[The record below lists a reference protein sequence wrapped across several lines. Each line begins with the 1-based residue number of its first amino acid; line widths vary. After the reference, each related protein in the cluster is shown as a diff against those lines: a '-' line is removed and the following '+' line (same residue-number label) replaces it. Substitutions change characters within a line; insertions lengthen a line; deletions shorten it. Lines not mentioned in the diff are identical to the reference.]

1 MQCGGNA
8 KQTSDALAD
17 CRRLRLRTWIRGLWL
32 FNMREMR
39 EKTMVHSALLLLL
52 LAPASSM
59 FAGNVRSATA
69 VTWQPANPVRG
80 SAVLFQVSTP
90 RGVRELS
97 GRWFGR
103 ELKFSPLD
111 NKGSFYALA
120 GIPIETAP
128 GSYDLELNGLR
139 STGTFHLLKK
149 VRIGQA
155 RYPRVAI
162 TVAKQFTEPNPEQLK
177 QIDADKQIK
186 QAVFSKTSEAQLWH
200 GDFRPPAEAPT
211 SGVFGTERVFNGR
224 VQSRH
229 LGLDYAVPSGTP
241 IRAINHGRVLLA
253 EHLYFEGGFIVIDHG
268 RGLMSL
274 YLHLSDF
281 MVKEGDVVAAGQV
294 IASSGGSG
302 RATGPHL
309 HLAVRWQGIYLD
321 PAVVLRLQVPKYGQ

>member
-1 MQCGGNA
+1 
-8 KQTSDALAD
+8 
-17 CRRLRLRTWIRGLWL
+17 
-32 FNMREMR
+32 
-39 EKTMVHSALLLLL
+39 MVHRALVLLL

-59 FAGNVRSATA
+59 FAVHVRSATE
-69 VTWQPANPVRG
+69 VTWQPAKPVRG
-80 SAVLFQVSTP
+80 SAVLFQVRTP
-90 RGVRELS
+90 AGVRELS
-97 GRWFGR
+97 GKWFGR
-103 ELKFSPLD
+103 EFKFSPLE

-120 GIPIETAP
+120 GIPVETAP
-128 GSYDLELNGLR
+128 GSYDLELNGIG
-139 STGTFHLLKK
+139 SAGTFHLLKK
-149 VRIGQA
+149 VRIGLA

-162 TVAKQFTEPNPEQLK
+162 TVAKQFTEPNREQLK

-186 QAVFSKTSEAQLWH
+186 QTVFSKTTAAQLWH
-200 GDFRPPAEAPT
+200 GDFRPPAEAQT

-229 LGLDYAVPSGTP
+229 LGLDYAVSSGTP
-241 IRAINHGRVLLA
+241 IRAINAGRVVLA
-253 EHLYFEGGFIVIDHG
+253 ERLYFEGGFVVIDHG

-281 MVKEGDVVAAGQV
+281 RVKEGDDVAAGQV

-321 PAVVLRLQVPKYGQ
+321 PAVVLRLQVPK